1 MIKAL
6 PVFSRNLAKKKNEN
20 GKLDIYNSPII
31 QGKPL
36 LHSTAF
42 SSTVFPLPLPPS
54 VPVHPVRSITHMS
67 SARVGLFTK
76 RCVVQLSVSDSY
88 HNVRH
93 TKQLLKHTHWIN
105 LHNRDCIFCKATHL
119 TFSLECFYAALNIL

>member
-6 PVFSRNLAKKKNEN
+6 HVFSRNLAKKKNEN

-42 SSTVFPLPLPPS
+42 PSTVFPLPLPLS
-54 VPVHPVRSITHMS
+54 VPVHP
-67 SARVGLFTK
+67 A
-76 RCVVQLSVSDSY
+76 
-88 HNVRH
+88 
-93 TKQLLKHTHWIN
+93 
-105 LHNRDCIFCKATHL
+105 
-119 TFSLECFYAALNIL
+119 